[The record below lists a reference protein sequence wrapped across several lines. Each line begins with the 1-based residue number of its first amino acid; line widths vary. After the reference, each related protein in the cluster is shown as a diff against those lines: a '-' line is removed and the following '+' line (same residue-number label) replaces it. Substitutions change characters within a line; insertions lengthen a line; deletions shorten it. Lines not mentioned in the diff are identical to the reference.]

1 MGPAKPA
8 KTLLDQRRISENPAI
23 DSRMIDR
30 EAALGEHF
38 LKVPIAERIAQR
50 PCHRLNDQPRL
61 ELPTFEI
68 VLRRPPQLFDD
79 RAQDHGKA
87 LRW

>member
-30 EAALGEHF
+30 EAAFGDPVQVDKKLSIIKSPKSGNDG
-38 LKVPIAERIAQR
+38 
-50 PCHRLNDQPRL
+50 RLNVSLTRL
-61 ELPTFEI
+61 
-68 VLRRPPQLFDD
+68 R
-79 RAQDHGKA
+79 
-87 LRW
+87 